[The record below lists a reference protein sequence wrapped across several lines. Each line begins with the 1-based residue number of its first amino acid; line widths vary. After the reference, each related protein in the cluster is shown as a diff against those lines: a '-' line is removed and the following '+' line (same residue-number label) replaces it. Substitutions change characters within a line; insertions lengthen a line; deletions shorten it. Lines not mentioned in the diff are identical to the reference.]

1 MDAIPFEIFPRDREN
16 RHLSIPVGARLA
28 IGAAIVASAT
38 GYMAYLGA
46 STTWQYYLTVDECL
60 ASAADVG
67 DSRLRVHGNVAPG
80 SLEVAADHSQATFQ
94 LVGNS
99 GQLAVICGG
108 PLPDNLAENMEVV
121 VEGRLQS
128 GTSLAGERV
137 LTKCASKYQSEGTP
151 SSGSESPARLA
162 SGKTGELR

>member
-1 MDAIPFEIFPRDREN
+1 MPCDAFPRDRESTQ
-16 RHLSIPVGARLA
+16 LSGSAGVKLA
-28 IGAAIVASAT
+28 IGAAVVATVT

-60 ASAADVG
+60 AGSTDVG

-80 SLEVAADHSQATFQ
+80 SLRVAADHSQATFQ
-94 LVGNS
+94 LAGTS
-99 GQLAVICGG
+99 GQLAVTCPG

-128 GTSLAGERV
+128 GTTLAGERV
-137 LTKCASKYQSEGTP
+137 LTKCASKYQSDG
-151 SSGSESPARLA
+151 SGSEPPARLA
-162 SGKTGELR
+162 SGSAEERR